1 MEQVS
6 TNQCHIQ
13 VTFSIQLQGA
23 TKSIVIIVLTNDLVG
38 ILDEKPV
45 SRGIPND
52 ILDVKIK
59 HAVTLII

>member
-6 TNQCHIQ
+6 SNQCHIQ

-23 TKSIVIIVLTNDLVG
+23 TKNIVITNDLVG

-45 SRGIPND
+45 SRGIPNG